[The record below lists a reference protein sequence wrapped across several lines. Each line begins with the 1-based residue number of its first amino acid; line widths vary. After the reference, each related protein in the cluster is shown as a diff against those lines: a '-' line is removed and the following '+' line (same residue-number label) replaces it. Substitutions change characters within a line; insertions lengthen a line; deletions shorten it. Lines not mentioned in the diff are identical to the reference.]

1 MGLYNAMF
9 GVNPSAP
16 LLLAML
22 GTTADKVPRFRD
34 CYIVDDMICI
44 HTRTGGGNRDY
55 YDSREG
61 RKDSDPGAS
70 LDGAYNEDLRALPG
84 YLRDEDDSFDC
95 TYADFYFSVPEK
107 FKEALESLRSRPGAE
122 RNPAQ
127 MWQDLFAKL
136 ESGDKNDPQ
145 VKQALDA
152 MAPVMKQIS
161 EAFKA
166 P

>member
-1 MGLYNAMF
+1 MGLYNALF

-34 CYIVDDMICI
+34 CYIVDGMICI

-55 YDSREG
+55 YESPESFLECEPDGDASG
-61 RKDSDPGAS
+61 RS
-70 LDGAYNEDLRALPG
+70 YNSDLRKLPG
-84 YLRDEDDSFDC
+84 FIKDEDDDFDC
-95 TYADFYFSVPEK
+95 TYADFYFAVPEK
-107 FKEALESLRSRPGAE
+107 FKEALESLRTRPGAE

-136 ESGDKNDPQ
+136 ESGDKDDPQ

-161 EAFKA
+161 EAFKG
-166 P
+166 

>member
-1 MGLYNAMF
+1 MGLYNALF

-22 GTTADKVPRFRD
+22 GTSADKVPRFRD
-34 CYIVDDMICI
+34 CYIVDDTICI

-55 YDSREG
+55 YESRDEG
-61 RKDSDPGAS
+61 ENEGPC
-70 LDGAYNEDLRALPG
+70 NEDLRALPG
-84 YLRDEDDSFDC
+84 FLRDVDDDFDS

-107 FKEALESLRSRPGAE
+107 FKEALESLRERPGAE

-127 MWQDLFAKL
+127 MWQNLFAKL
-136 ESGDKNDPQ
+136 EAGDKNDPQ

-152 MAPVMKQIS
+152 CAPVMQQIA
-161 EAFKA
+161 EAFKSA
-166 P
+166 